1 LKAFL
6 LIKIMA
12 GDWIKMRIDLGD
24 DPAVIS
30 IASLLELTEDEIV
43 GKLHKLWSWADRH
56 ATNGFAAAITPRW
69 VDKYV
74 SHSGFS
80 NALGSVEWIKFTDD
94 GVIFPNFDRHNGKS
108 AKTRCDAAIRQR
120 LSRKERDNGVTSALQ
135 KALPE
140 KRREEKIIKDTTPTI
155 KDKESV
161 CVIESPFADLPKETK
176 STMDELMAKINGLK
190 PSWQKLAR
198 WTRNEMEALRGGVAS
213 QMETLTD
220 DDWQLLKDFLNSSQA
235 GYFRPDQRAKLCES
249 FSGIWSTCERWKT
262 ETKYRTSNGK
272 KSLFY

>member
-1 LKAFL
+1 MSKPPAFQFYAADFM
-6 LIKIMA
+6 IGIM
-12 GDWIKMRIDLGD
+12 GMTDDEIGVYIKMLCTQWLHGSLPNCKKTIKKMINSRKVPSEMVLRKFVICD
-24 DPAVIS
+24 DGFLRNERMETVREKQKS
-30 IASLLELTEDEIV
+30 F
-43 GKLHKLWSWADRH
+43 ADTRKNN
-56 ATNGFAAAITPRW
+56 ANKRW
-69 VDKYV
+69 DKEKNE
-74 SHSGFS
+74 
-80 NALGSVEWIKFTDD
+80 NALAMHVH
-94 GVIFPNFDRHNGKS
+94 DRSICKN
-108 AKTRCDAAIRQR
+108 DA
-120 LSRKERDNGVTSALQ
+120 LHSSSSTSSSTS
-135 KALPE
+135 
-140 KRREEKIIKDTTPTI
+140 IIKDTTHTI
-155 KDKESV
+155 KKKESV
-161 CVIESPFADLPKETK
+161 CVIESPFDDLPKETK

-262 ETKYRTSNGK
+262 ETKYKTNKGK

>member
-1 LKAFL
+1 MQFYV
-6 LIKIMA
+6 
-12 GDWIKMRIDLGD
+12 GDWRK
-24 DPAVIS
+24 DPGVQALNFHDRGVWF
-30 IASLLELTEDEIV
+30 EILCIMHESEER
-43 GKLHKLWSWADRH
+43 GKLML
-56 ATNGFAAAITPRW
+56 NGAIMPHDALARLLGL
-69 VDKYV
+69 DKQILTTTLTTLLTY
-74 SHSGFS
+74 
-80 NALGSVEWIKFTDD
+80 
-94 GVIFPNFDRHNGKS
+94 GVCS
-108 AKTRCDAAIRQR
+108 RCDETGAIICRRMIRDENLRKIRAECGKQGGNPNLVNQKSTTMVNQKSTPSSS
-120 LSRKERDNGVTSALQ
+120 LSISTSISDNI
-135 KALPE
+135 P
-140 KRREEKIIKDTTPTI
+140 TPTI
-155 KDKESV
+155 KKKESV

-220 DDWQLLKDFLNSSQA
+220 DDWQLLKDFLNSTQA

-262 ETKYRTSNGK
+262 ETKYKTNNGT

>member
-1 LKAFL
+1 
-6 LIKIMA
+6 MA
-12 GDWIKMRIDLGD
+12 GDWIKIEHALPDKPEVMEMACALKIDAD
-24 DPAVIS
+24 AV
-30 IASLLELTEDEIV
+30 V
-43 GKLHKLWSWADRH
+43 GKLIRVWTWFDIHTENGNANVTMRALLDRY
-56 ATNGFAAAITPRW
+56 AGVTGFVTQMQNVGWIAESDGI
-69 VDKYV
+69 
-74 SHSGFS
+74 
-80 NALGSVEWIKFTDD
+80 LSVNKFE
-94 GVIFPNFDRHNGKS
+94 RHNGQT
-108 AKTRCDAAIRQR
+108 AKNRANTNRRVAK
-120 LSRKERDNGVTSALQ
+120 LRKCNDDSVTNVTIEPLQ
-135 KALPE
+135 KPLPE

-155 KDKESV
+155 KKKDSV
-161 CVIESPFADLPKETK
+161 CVIESPFDDLPKETK

-220 DDWQLLKDFLNSSQA
+220 DDWQLLKDFMNSTQA

-262 ETKYRTSNGK
+262 ETKYKTNNGT